1 MTSNF
6 ILVDFENVQPAI
18 LASVA
23 QAKFGVIVFVG
34 ASQTKVPFEMAAA
47 LQPMGADAAYVKISG
62 NGKNALDFHIAFWIG
77 QLSARYPSAAFHII
91 SKDNGFDPLI
101 AHLKERGISAARWP
115 GISEIPQ
122 LKAPAPSKK
131 APKPSAAPESAPA
144 APIAPIPSQQ
154 PAPSKVVTCP
164 TCRHSL
170 TAAADAIDFVCPACK
185 GVFRY

>member
-1 MTSNF
+1 MTGNF
-6 ILVDFENVQPAI
+6 ILVDFENVQPEI
-18 LASVA
+18 MASVA
-23 QAKFGVIVFVG
+23 QARFGIIVFVG

-47 LQPMGADAAYVKISG
+47 LQPMGSDAAYVKISG

-101 AHLKERGISAARWP
+101 AHLKERGISAARRSS
-115 GISEIPQ
+115 ISEIPQ

-131 APKPSAAPESAPA
+131 APKPAVAPERTPA
-144 APIAPIPSQQ
+144 APIPSQQ

>member
-6 ILVDFENVQPAI
+6 ILVDFENVQPEV
-18 LASVA
+18 LASVI

-34 ASQTKVPFEMAAA
+34 ASQTKVPFEIAAA
-47 LQPMGADAAYVKISG
+47 LQQMGPDATYVKISG

-101 AHLKERGISAARWP
+101 AHLKERGLSAHRRP
-115 GISEIPQ
+115 NISEIPQ
-122 LKAPAPSKK
+122 LKNPSRSPKAQNPSVVPATTPT
-131 APKPSAAPESAPA
+131 
-144 APIAPIPSQQ
+144 APIQRQQ
-154 PAPSKVVTCP
+154 PMPSKVVTCP

-170 TAAADAIDFVCPACK
+170 TVPADTIDYVCPACK
-185 GVFRY
+185 GAFRY

>member
-6 ILVDFENVQPAI
+6 ILVDFENVQPNI
-18 LASVA
+18 LASVT

-34 ASQTKVPFEMAAA
+34 ASQTKVPFEIAAA
-47 LQPMGADAAYVKISG
+47 LQQMGPDAAYVKISG

-101 AHLKERGISAARWP
+101 AHLKERGISAARRP
-115 GISEIPQ
+115 SISEIPQ
-122 LKAPAPSKK
+122 LKATSRSPK
-131 APKPSAAPESAPA
+131 AQKPSVAPVSAPTV
-144 APIAPIPSQQ
+144 PTPSQQ

-164 TCRHSL
+164 TCKGSL
-170 TAAADAIDFVCPACK
+170 TAAADAIDFVCPTCK
-185 GVFRY
+185 GAFRY

>member
-6 ILVDFENVQPAI
+6 ILVDFENVQPDI
-18 LASVA
+18 LASVT

-34 ASQTKVPFEMAAA
+34 ASQTKVPFEIAAA
-47 LQPMGADAAYVKISG
+47 LQQMGPDAAYVKISG

-101 AHLKERGISAARWP
+101 AHLKERGISAARRP
-115 GISEIPQ
+115 SISEIPQ
-122 LKAPAPSKK
+122 LKAPARSAK
-131 APKPSAAPESAPA
+131 AQKPSVTPSSAPT
-144 APIAPIPSQQ
+144 APIPNQQ

-164 TCRHSL
+164 TCRHTL
-170 TAAADAIDFVCPACK
+170 TAAANAIDFVCPACK
-185 GVFRY
+185 GAFRY

>member
-6 ILVDFENVQPAI
+6 ILVDFENVQPEI
-18 LASVA
+18 MASVA

-34 ASQTKVPFEMAAA
+34 ASQAKVPFEMAAA
-47 LQPMGADAAYVKISG
+47 LQPMGSDAAYVKISG

-115 GISEIPQ
+115 SISEIPK

-131 APKPSAAPESAPA
+131 ALKPSVAAASAPTT
-144 APIAPIPSQQ
+144 PVPGQQ
-154 PAPSKVVTCP
+154 SAPSKVVTCP

-185 GVFRY
+185 GAFRY